1 MIYSQENTII
11 WKYVFSYLEN
21 LNTVKEVSRLFVNR
35 NWITRISVKMDLS
48 VTRYTPKL
56 RKMFKTRKGGV
67 KILDL
72 SQWTSVNASSV
83 NKIMSLKAFR
93 GLEELILGDCVNVRA
108 RFLDIPRGIKI
119 TASPSNNIEVHLLN
133 MKNGNSSFK
142 EKLNVF
148 YSALRYEESFFL
160 EVCDVLDL
168 QMVEMTPLTYTEL
181 YNLCAGKV
189 SPICMRLGAKGGL
202 LLIEG
207 GDIFLM
213 INEKDNKFCLEVC
226 SIF

>member
-67 KILDL
+67 KVLDL

-83 NKIMSLKAFR
+83 NQIMSLKAFR
-93 GLEELILGDCVNVRA
+93 GLEELILGDCVNVKA
-108 RFLDIPRGIKI
+108 RFLDIPRGI
-119 TASPSNNIEVHLLN
+119 
-133 MKNGNSSFK
+133 
-142 EKLNVF
+142 
-148 YSALRYEESFFL
+148 
-160 EVCDVLDL
+160 
-168 QMVEMTPLTYTEL
+168 
-181 YNLCAGKV
+181 
-189 SPICMRLGAKGGL
+189 
-202 LLIEG
+202 
-207 GDIFLM
+207 
-213 INEKDNKFCLEVC
+213 
-226 SIF
+226 

>member
-1 MIYSQENTII
+1 MKENTII
-11 WKYVFSYLEN
+11 WKYIFSYLEN

-72 SQWTSVNASSV
+72 SKWTSVNASSV
-83 NKIMSLKAFR
+83 NQIVSLKAFR

-168 QMVEMTPLTYTEL
+168 QMVEITPLTYTEL
-181 YNLCAGKV
+181 YNLC
-189 SPICMRLGAKGGL
+189 RQ
-202 LLIEG
+202 
-207 GDIFLM
+207 F
-213 INEKDNKFCLEVC
+213 
-226 SIF
+226 